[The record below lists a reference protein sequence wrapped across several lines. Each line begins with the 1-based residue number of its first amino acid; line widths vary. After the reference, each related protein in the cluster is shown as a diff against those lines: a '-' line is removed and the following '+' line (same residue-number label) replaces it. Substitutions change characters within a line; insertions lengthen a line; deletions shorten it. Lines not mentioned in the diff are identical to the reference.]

1 MKHLHIHIM
10 AALVATAGFCA
21 CENDDQY
28 TLDDIKAM
36 VPDTIS
42 IHWNGNSVTVE
53 GDAAG
58 YVTCDNGYVTVNSTA
73 QRQLTYVLSGTTT
86 QGQLLIYGQKK
97 LELVLNDLNITN
109 PTGPAINNQCGK
121 SLFVTCPAGTTSTL
135 TDGADYDTSL
145 SIDQKG
151 ALFSEGQIYFRG
163 AGSLSVTGHY
173 KNAIASDDYIVMDST
188 ATCTLNV
195 VSTNGNGVKAN
206 DGFFMYGGAMDIS
219 VSADGAKG
227 IKCDSILTM
236 TGGELHIAT
245 SGNVVIETVDGVAD
259 ASSCAAIK
267 VAHLM
272 TLAGGTLA
280 VESSGDG
287 GKGINADQDVVM
299 TGGTLTANCTG
310 EKVEDDEGET
320 ISNPK
325 AVNSDGHI
333 YLSGGS
339 FNAYSAN
346 GRATDCA
353 IDDIQSDR
361 YPTIIGTP
369 TTRTLTKKRV
379 VVVF

>member
-1 MKHLHIHIM
+1 MKHLHTHIM
-10 AALVATAGFCA
+10 AALVAMAGLNA

-42 IHWNGNSVTVE
+42 ICWNGNSVAVE
-53 GDAAG
+53 GDVAG
-58 YVTCDNGYVTVNSTA
+58 YVTCNNAYVTVNSTS
-73 QRQLTYVLSGTTT
+73 QRKLTYLLSGNTSE
-86 QGQLLIYGQKK
+86 GQLLIYGQKK
-97 LELVLNDLNITN
+97 LELVLNNVNITN

-121 SLFVTCPAGTTSTL
+121 SLFITCPAGTTNTL

-145 SIDQKG
+145 TIDQKG
-151 ALFSEGQIYFRG
+151 ALFSEGQIFFRG
-163 AGSLSVTGHY
+163 AGQLSVTGNY

-188 ATCTLNV
+188 ATCTVKV

-206 DGFFMYGGAMDIS
+206 DGFFMYGGTMDVS

-227 IKCDSILTM
+227 IKCDDVFTM
-236 TGGELHIAT
+236 TGGDLHIAT
-245 SGNVVIETVDGVAD
+245 SGNVVMETVDGVAD
-259 ASSCAAIK
+259 TSSCAAIK
-267 VAHLM
+267 VAYVLTMAGGNM
-272 TLAGGTLA
+272 TL
-280 VESSGDG
+280 ESSGDG

-299 TGGTLTANCTG
+299 TGGTLNANCTG

-320 ISNPK
+320 VSNPK